1 MDLESGQ
8 GVLILVAGPSGS
20 GKDTLLSA
28 ARKAFAGDASLVFPL
43 RFVTRADQ
51 TGEDHIHV
59 SKRDFERL
67 RDSGLFFLSWEAH
80 GLGYGIPSSVAD
92 DLQRGSAVVFN
103 ISREI
108 IPAATAK
115 WRRTQIVSV
124 TADVSILRSRLQARG
139 RESDEDIEAR
149 VRRAS
154 EDCVAI
160 QGPAHV
166 LDNSAPLE
174 ETVPAF
180 LTLLRTLACVSAP
193 ESVPA

>member
-103 ISREI
+103 IYREI
-108 IPAATAK
+108 I
-115 WRRTQIVSV
+115 